1 MTERETPTA
10 SELDRMFDEGV
21 DMTPYMIPGTEICAA
36 TARKVNIT
44 MSPWM
49 IEELDRESD
58 RLCISR
64 QSLIVM
70 WLAQRL
76 DEEKEKRLRLAE
88 G

>member
-1 MTERETPTA
+1 
-10 SELDRMFDEGV
+10 
-21 DMTPYMIPGTEICAA
+21 
-36 TARKVNIT
+36 
-44 MSPWM
+44 M